1 MYILFYF
8 TLLLLFLYGVL
19 INYYER
25 SWNIMPA
32 FDFSKINANGL
43 AGISL
48 IIPARNEE
56 KNIRRCLESIQKQ
69 SYPVSKFEVIIV
81 DDHSTDGT
89 ADVVRN
95 FPISNVLL
103 VDLKDHLQDNK
114 VNSFKKKAIATGIAH
129 ASGELIVTTDAD
141 CEMHPDWLFS
151 LAAFHTEKKA
161 AFIAAPVRM
170 HGPKTLL
177 SIFQALDFL
186 TLQGITAASV
196 YSRFHNMCNGANLA
210 YPKSVFNEVGGFSG
224 IDHIASG
231 DDMLLMQ
238 KIADRYPEKIFYLR
252 HQQAMVTTGTEP
264 HWTAFLNQRVRWSS
278 KAGSYTDKKLKS
290 VLLLVYL
297 VNVALLAF
305 LIGGFFRPLWLI
317 FFLLLLVIKLVL
329 EISFVGKVARFFK
342 QQYLLPYFPL
352 LQPLHIIYVV
362 VAGWLGFYG
371 GYKWKE
377 RTVK

>member
-1 MYILFYF
+1 
-8 TLLLLFLYGVL
+8 
-19 INYYER
+19 
-25 SWNIMPA
+25 MPA
-32 FDFSKINANGL
+32 FDFSKLNANGL
-43 AGISL
+43 ARISL

-56 KNIRRCLESIQKQ
+56 KNILRCLESIRKQ

-81 DDHSTDGT
+81 NDHSTDGT
-89 ADVVRN
+89 AEVIRN

-103 VDLKDHLQDNK
+103 LDLKDYLQDNK

-151 LAAFHTEKKA
+151 LASFYSETRA

-170 HGPKTLL
+170 HGPKSLL

-210 YPKSVFNEVGGFSG
+210 YPKSIFNEVGGFAG

-231 DDMLLMQ
+231 DDMLLMH
-238 KIADRYPEKIFYLR
+238 KIAIRYPGKIFYLR
-252 HQQAMVTTGTEP
+252 HEQAMVTTRTEP

-305 LIGGFFRPLWLI
+305 FIGGFFKPLWLI
-317 FFLLLLVIKLVL
+317 FFLLLLVIKLLL
-329 EISFVGKVARFFK
+329 EISFVRKVARFFK
-342 QQYLLPYFPL
+342 QQDLLPYFPF

-371 GYKWKE
+371 GYQWKE
-377 RTVK
+377 RRVK